1 MNSAPSRLCGFL
13 CFVIVATFAWAG
25 PKVERAEPLHWWV
38 GMHNPELQVL
48 LYGESLTGLHAKV
61 DHEGIRVTQSI
72 SVANPDYLFVYLH
85 IDPSAEPGMIDIELH
100 DASGLRHTQPFDLR
114 AREPGAADRKGF
126 DTSDVLYLIT
136 PDRFVNGDP
145 SNDEVE
151 GMLEGLNR
159 AEGYGRHGG
168 DIQGMINSLDYL
180 ADLGVTAIWINPV
193 LENDQPQW
201 SYHGY
206 ATTDFYR
213 VDTRF
218 GSNAQYRELS
228 DEAAKRGIGLVMDMI
243 LNHSGSEH
251 WFVKNP
257 PDQKWINFDNTY
269 VRTSHLRTTN
279 QDTNASDYDR
289 KHFADG
295 WFVEAMPDLNQR
307 HPLMADYLIQNSI
320 WWVEEANLAGIRMD
334 TYPYPDK
341 HFMADW
347 TRAVMAEYPDFNMV
361 GEEWSLS
368 PAIVSYWQRGKVNH
382 DGYTS
387 EMPTMMDFPLN
398 HAVKEALN
406 APEETWAEGFIRLY
420 EAVAHDFLYA
430 APEDL
435 VIFPDNHDMDRF
447 FTQVNEDYGLFQL
460 GMVFNLT
467 MRGVPQIYYGT
478 EILMHNRGFPGD
490 HGVIRT
496 DFPGGWEGDEVNA
509 FTGEGLT
516 DQQKDAQAFTRKL
529 LNWRKTATAI
539 HDGKLMHFAPDGGT
553 YAYFRYTDEDM
564 VMVVLNK
571 RDEPAVLST
580 DRFAEILPDGA
591 EGTDALTGKRQDLST
606 EVVVPAR
613 GAVILD
619 IK

>member
-1 MNSAPSRLCGFL
+1 MLQTPSFL
-13 CFVIVATFAWAG
+13 RGLILALGITLAIQASPRVD
-25 PKVERAEPLHWWV
+25 RAEPLHWWV
-38 GMHNPELQVL
+38 GMNNPELQVL
-48 LYGESLTGLHAKV
+48 LYGEDLGGLRAQV
-61 DHEGIRVTQSI
+61 DHPGVRVKHSL
-72 SVANPDYLFVYLH
+72 SVANPDYLFVYLD
-85 IDPSAEPGMIDIELH
+85 IAPTTQAGTISIELH
-100 DASGLRHTQPFDLR
+100 DSSGVRHTQPFELR
-114 AREPGAADRKGF
+114 AREPGSAERQGF

-151 GMLEGLNR
+151 GMMEGLNR

-168 DIQGMINSLDYL
+168 DIQGMIDSLDYL
-180 ADLGVTAIWINPV
+180 QDLGVTAIWINPV
-193 LENDQPQW
+193 LENDQPEW

-218 GSNAQYRELS
+218 GSNEQYRELS
-228 DEAAKRGIGLVMDMI
+228 DEAAKRGIGVVMDMI

-257 PDQKWINFDNTY
+257 PDEKWINFDNEF
-269 VRTSHLRTTN
+269 VPTSHLRTTN
-279 QDTNASDYDR
+279 QDANASEYDR

-295 WFVEAMPDLNQR
+295 WFVAAMPDLNQR

-398 HAVKEALN
+398 HAVKEALIAESEAWN
-406 APEETWAEGFIRLY
+406 AGFITLY

-447 FTQVNEDYGLFQL
+447 FTQVNEDYDLFRM

-478 EILMHNRGFPGD
+478 EILMHNRDLSGD
-490 HGVIRT
+490 HGIIRT
-496 DFPGGWEGDEVNA
+496 DFPGGWEGDAVNA
-509 FTGEGLT
+509 FTGAGLSA
-516 DQQKDAQAFTRKL
+516 QQMDAQNFTRKL
-529 LNWRKTATAI
+529 LNWRKSATAV
-539 HDGKLMHFAPDGGT
+539 HDGKLMHFAPDDGT
-553 YAYFRYTDEDM
+553 YTYFRYTDEDM

-571 RDEPAVLST
+571 REEPAVLST
-580 DRFAEILPDGA
+580 NRFAEILPAGA
-591 EGTDALTGKRQDLST
+591 TGTDALTGESQDLSDNVT
-606 EVVVPAR
+606 VPAR
-613 GAVILD
+613 GAVVLD
-619 IK
+619 IN

>member
-1 MNSAPSRLCGFL
+1 MLQTPSLFRGLLIALGFTL
-13 CFVIVATFAWAG
+13 AAQAG
-25 PKVERAEPLHWWV
+25 PQIERAEPLHWWV
-38 GMHNPELQVL
+38 GMKNPQLQVL
-48 LYGESLTGLHAKV
+48 LYGSDLGGLQARV
-61 DHEGIRVTQSI
+61 DHEGVRVTQSI
-72 SVANPDYLFVYLH
+72 SVANPDYLFVYLD
-85 IDPSAEPGMIDIELH
+85 IAPRTAPGTIAIELH
-100 DASGLRHTQPFDLR
+100 DAAGVRHTQPFELR
-114 AREPGAADRKGF
+114 AREPDSAARQGF

-145 SNDEVE
+145 ANDEIA
-151 GMLEGLNR
+151 GMREGLNR
-159 AEGYGRHGG
+159 AEGFGRHGG
-168 DIQGMINSLDYL
+168 DIQGMIDSLDYL

-193 LENDQPQW
+193 LENDQPAW

-213 VDTRF
+213 VDARF
-218 GSNAQYRELS
+218 GSNEHYRELS
-228 DEAAKRGIGLVMDMI
+228 DQAARRGIGVVMDMI
-243 LNHSGSEH
+243 LNHCGSEH

-257 PDQKWINFDNTY
+257 PDETWVNFDNTF
-269 VRTSHLRTTN
+269 VPTNHLRTTN
-279 QDTNASDYDR
+279 QDAHASDYDR
-289 KHFADG
+289 RHFADG

-347 TRAVMAEYPDFNMV
+347 TRAVMTEYPDFNMV

-398 HAVKEALN
+398 HAVKEALTAETEAWN
-406 APEETWAEGFIRLY
+406 AGFITLY

-447 FTQVNEDYGLFQL
+447 FTQVNEDYDLFQL
-460 GMVFNLT
+460 GLVFNLT

-478 EILMHNRGFPGD
+478 EVLMHNRGFPGD

-496 DFPGGWEGDEVNA
+496 DFPGGWDGDAVNA
-509 FTGEGLT
+509 FTGTGLT
-516 DQQKDAQAFTRKL
+516 GQQQDAQAFTRRL
-529 LNWRKTATAI
+529 LNWRRTATAI
-539 HDGKLMHFAPDGGT
+539 HEGKLMHFAPDDGT
-553 YAYFRYTDEDM
+553 YTYFRYTDDAM

-571 RDEPAVLST
+571 RAEPATLAT
-580 DRFAEILPDGA
+580 ARFAEILPRNA
-591 EGTDALTGKRQDLST
+591 RGTDALTGETHDLGEAVT
-606 EVVVPAR
+606 VPAR
-613 GAVILD
+613 GAVVLD
-619 IK
+619 ID

>member
-1 MNSAPSRLCGFL
+1 MSITPPFIRALSGFL
-13 CFVIVATFAWAG
+13 LVASGLLAQ
-25 PKVERAEPLHWWV
+25 PRIERADPLHWWV
-38 GMHNPELQVL
+38 GMHNPELQIL
-48 LYGESLTGLHAKV
+48 LYGEDLAGLHAYV
-61 DHEGIRVTQSI
+61 DHPGVRVTRSV

-85 IDPSAEPGMIDIELH
+85 LEPTAEPGVISIVLA
-100 DASGLRHTQPFDLR
+100 DASGRHHAHPYELR
-114 AREPGAADRKGF
+114 AREPGSAQRRGF
-126 DTSDVLYLIT
+126 DASDVLYLIT

-145 SNDEVE
+145 ANDEVE

-159 AEGYGRHGG
+159 AADYGRHGG
-168 DIQGMINSLDYL
+168 DIQGMIDSLDYL

-193 LENDQPQW
+193 LENDQPAW

-213 VDTRF
+213 VDSRF
-218 GSNAQYRELS
+218 GTNAQYRELA
-228 DEAAKRGIGLVMDMI
+228 DEAAQRGIGIVMDMI

-251 WFVKNP
+251 WFVKDP
-257 PDQKWINFDNTY
+257 PDQDWINFDNAY
-269 VRTSHLRTTN
+269 VRTNHLRTTN
-279 QDTNASDYDR
+279 QDANASAYDR

-295 WFVEAMPDLNQR
+295 WFVETMPDLNQR
-307 HPLMADYLIQNSI
+307 HPLMADYLIQNTI

-347 TRAVMAEYPDFNMV
+347 TRAIMAEYPHFNMV

-387 EMPTMMDFPLN
+387 AMPTMMDFPLN
-398 HAVKEALN
+398 HALKEALTAEAESWN
-406 APEETWAEGFIRLY
+406 AGFITLY

-447 FTQVNEDYGLFQL
+447 FTQVNEDYDLFRLGL
-460 GMVFNLT
+460 VFNLT

-496 DFPGGWEGDEVNA
+496 DFPGGWAGDPVNA

-516 DQQKDAQAFTRKL
+516 DQQKEAQAFTRNL
-529 LNWRKTATAI
+529 LSWRKTARAI
-539 HDGKLMHFAPDGGT
+539 HAGKLMHFAPDDGT
-553 YAYFRYTDEDM
+553 YTYFRYTDDDL

-571 RDEPAVLST
+571 RRETAVLPAT
-580 DRFAEILPDGA
+580 RFAEILPAGST
-591 EGTDALTGKRQDLST
+591 GTDALTGQTQDLSAAIT
-606 EVVVPAR
+606 VPAR
-613 GAVILD
+613 GAVVLD